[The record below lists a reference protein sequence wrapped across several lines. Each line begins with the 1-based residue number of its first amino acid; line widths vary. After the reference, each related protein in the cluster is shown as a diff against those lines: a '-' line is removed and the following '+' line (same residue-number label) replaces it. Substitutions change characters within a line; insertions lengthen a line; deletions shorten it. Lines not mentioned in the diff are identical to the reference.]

1 MTTAP
6 PKTSRATALGRYLVG
21 QSKDGAGAVAS
32 IFATGALTGLIIGVL
47 EAAYA
52 VHSSARASRSI
63 ALVAALVLAV
73 TSLASA
79 LVAISLSALR
89 RLARWAIAPQLA
101 FGPRV
106 AVSTLAAIVTI
117 APTLLL
123 VRSVAARRHALL
135 GSVAVALGA
144 IAAGGAA
151 WTLSIALGKL
161 ALRPTTTSGDRS
173 TLWPRLAALAMGIG
187 TTVFVVA
194 MRCAW
199 PLTSNGQRAILV
211 TAAIATLSA
220 SLLAESLARAIERNF
235 RKLALVGTIVGALA
249 LGAAAMRLRP
259 VLAML
264 PWGLSLWLLTP
275 VAWRLAVRWVGDGPP
290 RRAVLALVV
299 IAQLAAIATA
309 TNDEATRKIV
319 ATRAV
324 STELGLSALRA
335 ALDWD
340 RDGYPRWMPGGDCRD
355 DDPTVHPGA
364 MDWPGDD
371 VDTDCDGRDDRVSVP
386 PRRPLIVVP
395 ERVVARPNVL
405 LLTVD
410 ALRADHLGA
419 YGYGRP
425 TSRSLDALARESV
438 VFDRAFA
445 NAPSTRLSMPAIATG
460 RWAPTIEWDNAIWWP
475 RFTTAQRTIAEALH
489 DGGYH
494 TGAVYS
500 IPYFRR
506 SDARGFER
514 GVDEYDDRNIALHAE
529 VGGPHESTG
538 SSAREVADSAISFV
552 ERNRERAW
560 FLWAHFF
567 DPHHQYVPHEDG
579 VTPVFGSAAMDRYD
593 AEVHYTDQHVGR
605 LLDRLRA
612 SGQWE
617 RTVIIVTGDH
627 GEGFGEHDVQTHG
640 FHLYAAQTRVPM
652 IVRVPGVAAKR
663 TSVAVSHVD
672 IAPTVVNLA
681 GVPNERTFLGRTMV
695 DAIAYS
701 TRPDDDGEAL
711 QEVTFD
717 HTVHRWAIATAT
729 HHVLWNQTP
738 HSTRECY
745 DMRRDPDER
754 EDLFGVVGAGAPC
767 AVLFDQLSRYAVGLR
782 LGSDFAEKLAF
793 GVIAPEAPTPPVEH
807 PIEARFATVVDVR
820 GWDGPTTINRSERAT
835 VTLHFTVLDRIEPGW
850 ELFVHLMGEQQS
862 RNLQHAVIEGA
873 YPIARWRMGQ
883 RLRDRFSFT
892 VPLDAPPGQ
901 YALYIGFYKGEARLP
916 ITPAERGDALRR
928 VRLGTITV
936 R

>member
-309 TNDEATRKIV
+309 TNDEATRKNRSDPRCLDG
-319 ATRAV
+319 ARAQ
-324 STELGLSALRA
+324 RA
-335 ALDWD
+335 ARGARLGPRRIPALDAGRRLSRRRPNGAPG
-340 RDGYPRWMPGGDCRD
+340 RDG
-355 DDPTVHPGA
+355 
-364 MDWPGDD
+364 
-371 VDTDCDGRDDRVSVP
+371 
-386 PRRPLIVVP
+386 
-395 ERVVARPNVL
+395 
-405 LLTVD
+405 
-410 ALRADHLGA
+410 
-419 YGYGRP
+419 
-425 TSRSLDALARESV
+425 
-438 VFDRAFA
+438 
-445 NAPSTRLSMPAIATG
+445 
-460 RWAPTIEWDNAIWWP
+460 
-475 RFTTAQRTIAEALH
+475 
-489 DGGYH
+489 
-494 TGAVYS
+494 
-500 IPYFRR
+500 
-506 SDARGFER
+506 
-514 GVDEYDDRNIALHAE
+514 
-529 VGGPHESTG
+529 
-538 SSAREVADSAISFV
+538 
-552 ERNRERAW
+552 
-560 FLWAHFF
+560 
-567 DPHHQYVPHEDG
+567 
-579 VTPVFGSAAMDRYD
+579 
-593 AEVHYTDQHVGR
+593 
-605 LLDRLRA
+605 
-612 SGQWE
+612 
-617 RTVIIVTGDH
+617 
-627 GEGFGEHDVQTHG
+627 
-640 FHLYAAQTRVPM
+640 
-652 IVRVPGVAAKR
+652 
-663 TSVAVSHVD
+663 
-672 IAPTVVNLA
+672 LA
-681 GVPNERTFLGRTMV
+681 G
-695 DAIAYS
+695 
-701 TRPDDDGEAL
+701 
-711 QEVTFD
+711 
-717 HTVHRWAIATAT
+717 
-729 HHVLWNQTP
+729 
-738 HSTRECY
+738 
-745 DMRRDPDER
+745 RRR
-754 EDLFGVVGAGAPC
+754 
-767 AVLFDQLSRYAVGLR
+767 RYGL
-782 LGSDFAEKLAF
+782 
-793 GVIAPEAPTPPVEH
+793 
-807 PIEARFATVVDVR
+807 
-820 GWDGPTTINRSERAT
+820 
-835 VTLHFTVLDRIEPGW
+835 
-850 ELFVHLMGEQQS
+850 
-862 RNLQHAVIEGA
+862 
-873 YPIARWRMGQ
+873 
-883 RLRDRFSFT
+883 
-892 VPLDAPPGQ
+892 
-901 YALYIGFYKGEARLP
+901 
-916 ITPAERGDALRR
+916 
-928 VRLGTITV
+928 
-936 R
+936 